1 MRTCAFIL
9 AMVVTLLCGGCNA
22 VFGPSGSTPA
32 ERRNGVLRERDAMIA
47 KLAKRRPSL
56 MREIDDAPGYAFFY
70 KSNLHLFLFSSEDG
84 YGVVTE
90 RNGQNTY
97 MRMYG
102 TGAGFGIGAKEFYVL
117 MIFKRQKVLEDFI
130 RHGMDFR
137 GSADAGVKVGD
148 LDAFGSGGESVQS
161 WIDVYQLT
169 ELGGAFQIT
178 LQGNKYWLDPALND
192 P

>member
-1 MRTCAFIL
+1 MRLASFIL
-9 AMVVTLLCGGCNA
+9 LVVALHLLGGCYA
-22 VFGPSGSTPA
+22 IFGPGGETP
-32 ERRNGVLRERDAMIA
+32 ELRRAGVLRERDAMIA
-47 KLAKRRPSL
+47 KLARRRPKL
-56 MREIDDAPGYAFFY
+56 MHEIDDAPGYAFFC

-90 RNGQNTY
+90 RDGQNTY

-102 TGAGFGIGAKEFYVL
+102 TGAGFGVGVKDFYVL

-130 RHGMDFR
+130 RLGMDFR
-137 GSADAGVKVGD
+137 GSADAGVKVGEF
-148 LDAFGSGGESVQS
+148 DAFESGGESVQNS
-161 WIDVYQLT
+161 IDVYQLT

-178 LQGNKYWLDPALND
+178 LQGNKYWLDPVLND